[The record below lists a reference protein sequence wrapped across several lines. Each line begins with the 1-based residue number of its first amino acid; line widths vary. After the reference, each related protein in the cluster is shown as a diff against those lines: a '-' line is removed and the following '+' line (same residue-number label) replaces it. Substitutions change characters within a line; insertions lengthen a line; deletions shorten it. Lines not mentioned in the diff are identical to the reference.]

1 MTLPSTVSRSP
12 RLSSGTHW
20 NRASLIVAAT
30 AFACVLVAAFFVPP
44 YLTLDPGASRIALR
58 PDSALHLPT
67 VAIHAA
73 TGGIALLTGPLQ
85 FSRRLRRRRAW
96 HRWIGRVYLFA
107 GVLPSALSGLVAT
120 LLTSS
125 GPVAMTAFLTLDILW
140 LITALAAYRTAR
152 TGQYAEHRKWMLRNF
167 SLTFAAV
174 TLRIWLIAMI
184 AIQLPWLGSLYGGDF
199 KQISTTAY
207 TVSQWMSWLPNLLLV
222 EIYLARRAARDAQ
235 HALAAAAQKQPAG
248 TAK

>member
-44 YLTLDPGASRIALR
+44 YLTLDPGASPHRTPAGFGTAPSHRRYPRGHRRNCVTHRSATVQPTAAPPQGLAPLDRPGLPVRGGAAL
-58 PDSALHLPT
+58 
-67 VAIHAA
+67 
-73 TGGIALLTGPLQ
+73 GPQ
-85 FSRRLRRRRAW
+85 RSRRHPANFQRA
-96 HRWIGRVYLFA
+96 
-107 GVLPSALSGLVAT
+107 
-120 LLTSS
+120 
-125 GPVAMTAFLTLDILW
+125 VAMTAFLTLDILW